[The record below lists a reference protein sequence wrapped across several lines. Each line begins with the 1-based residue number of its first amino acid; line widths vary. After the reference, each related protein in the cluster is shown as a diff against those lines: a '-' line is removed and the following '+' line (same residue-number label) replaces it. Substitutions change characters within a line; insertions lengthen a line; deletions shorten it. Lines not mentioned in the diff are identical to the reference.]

1 MARKKADQPQQ
12 AGEVEA
18 LVLLDCPIGKCM
30 QIVKLEGQDLADAL
44 AAGWIDPNPAAV
56 MAAKEVQ

>member
-1 MARKKADQPQQ
+1 MARKKVDEPQQ

-18 LVLLDCPIGKCM
+18 LVLLDCPVGKCM
-30 QIVKLEGQDLADAL
+30 QIVNLQGQDLADAL

-56 MAAKEVQ
+56 MAAREVQ